1 MQPIASSSIAPIT
14 VVNTR
19 VIFCQAENFSEPD
32 FNFRANS
39 SSIYPASR
47 GKSLILFTYYSP
59 AHKYWNPC
67 DNEPDL
73 RV

>member
-39 SSIYPASR
+39 SSIYPHHEETSHTFHLLQP
-47 GKSLILFTYYSP
+47 GS
-59 AHKYWNPC
+59 
-67 DNEPDL
+67 
-73 RV
+73 